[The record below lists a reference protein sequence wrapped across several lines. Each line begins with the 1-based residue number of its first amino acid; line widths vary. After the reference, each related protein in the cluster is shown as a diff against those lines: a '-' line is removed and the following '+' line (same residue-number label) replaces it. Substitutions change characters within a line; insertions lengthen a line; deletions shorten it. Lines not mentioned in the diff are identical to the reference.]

1 MFRPI
6 PSVAA
11 LMAATALAT
20 PVLAEDDFASFRDP
34 YPTQPSQ
41 WAGLGDENDSVK
53 LEFGVRYWYS
63 IGGHDF
69 TTGGGNFASTDT
81 AHNGELHLRIEDH
94 YTNTYAK
101 AIAGYSALISG
112 TYNDPNNPPDSAI
125 SSGHVGYI
133 GADVGWN
140 TFGRDDGNGIGPI
153 VGYLYWNDS
162 PNTDSAAYTTNE
174 SASGITYDAATGVID
189 LNSLGYASSE
199 NNMDVHSLRLG
210 MQGKVTFGDFFDID
224 AEGVAVPFAK
234 VDGIIGS
241 DQVALGP
248 PTPFGNPSYIQA
260 SPVTYDGWGYGA
272 MGQIMFGV
280 HPSENLTFRIGGRA
294 WYLQGVG
301 DAHYTR
307 ANLGDPQDLLDPD
320 PPLYD
325 SPVGFSLQDM
335 VEHGMPFKLFRYGLL
350 AEATYRF

>member
-11 LMAATALAT
+11 LLAATALAA
-20 PVLAEDDFASFRDP
+20 PVLAEDDFGSFRDP

-41 WAGLGDENDSVK
+41 WAGLGDEDDSIK
-53 LEFGVRYWYS
+53 LEFGVRYWYA

-69 TTGGGNFASTDT
+69 TTGGGTFASTDT
-81 AHNGELHLRIEDH
+81 AHIGELHLRIEDH
-94 YTNTYAK
+94 YTNTFAK
-101 AIAGYSALISG
+101 AYGGLSALISG

-133 GADVGWN
+133 GTDLGWN
-140 TFGRDDGNGIGPI
+140 TFGRDDGNGIGPM

-162 PNTDSAAYTTNE
+162 PSTSQAGYTTHE
-174 SASGITYDAATGVID
+174 PGDPISYDPATGLING
-189 LNSLGYASSE
+189 LEMGSSP
-199 NNMDVHSLRLG
+199 NNMDVHALRLG
-210 MQGKVTFGDFFDID
+210 VQGKVTFGDFFDID
-224 AEGVAVPFAK
+224 GEGVLVPYAK

-241 DQVALGP
+241 DQVAAGA
-248 PTPFGNPSYIQA
+248 PTPLGNPSSLQA
-260 SPVTYDGWGYGA
+260 SPVTFDGWGYGA

-294 WYLQGVG
+294 WYLQGSG
-301 DAHYTR
+301 DAEYTI
-307 ANLGDPQDLLDPD
+307 ANISDPTDAEDPD

-325 SPVGFSLQDM
+325 TDPGFTLQD
-335 VEHGMPFKLFRYGLL
+335 VIEPGHPFKMFRYGLL